1 MAGVSCQ
8 SARTQSKRA
17 TDKSEAVAGLGQV
30 ALVGA
35 VAVSGVGVC
44 VRIGRGVSVV
54 APVFASAR
62 LGLSLPTCIQG
73 ELGLSAIHSG
83 VEVIGRGAVLVSE
96 PAREDIALPGGISR
110 LCHLVTNGNK
120 LRVNRRALV
129 GIESDGNLQNLGSLS
144 ARFLGIVVGT
154 LSVGEVN
161 NGSVSISYGIGR
173 IVLLGRGILAV
184 GLERRAVVT
193 LRREGAAGDG
203 DLVEALVAGTVDDG
217 DCRAV
222 PDGTVVL
229 GVAVQVNHASSG
241 SGAEGAAR
249 GSAPLFIS
257 ASAGISCLFDEL

>member
-1 MAGVSCQ
+1 MTGASGRAVHN
-8 SARTQSKRA
+8 QSKRA

-35 VAVSGVGVC
+35 VAVSGAGVC

-54 APVFASAR
+54 APVFASAG
-62 LGLSLPTCIQG
+62 LGLSLPACIQG

-96 PAREDIALPGGISR
+96 PAREDIALPGRISR

-144 ARFLGIVVGT
+144 VRFLGIVVGT

-173 IVLLGRGILAV
+173 IVLRGLLVSDGILAV
-184 GLERRAVVT
+184 AEQHGQAALE
-193 LRREGAAGDG
+193 
-203 DLVEALVAGTVDDG
+203 
-217 DCRAV
+217 
-222 PDGTVVL
+222 VL
-229 GVAVQVNHASSG
+229 GNRLVR
-241 SGAEGAAR
+241 ELAAR
-249 GSAPLFIS
+249 GRRNQA
-257 ASAGISCLFDEL
+257 DELRATTLPFLTVSNALG